1 MAVITV
7 SIEAGNKLE
16 WSIKHK
22 DQQILAPSA
31 IGLQL
36 ENGEVLGD
44 EPKITSSKMEKVKK
58 EIAAIN
64 YKKATIPDEYNQ
76 LTIRLKG
83 DFGVLFRAYNDGVAY
98 RLFTSRKEDLIVKN
112 ETVNFNFGEDH
123 KAFIPFVRD
132 LRGSEIYVNS
142 FEALYKET
150 NISKINKDTLGF
162 LPLLVDVGDGK
173 KAVILEA
180 DVENYP
186 GMFVNVNQETRK
198 GLVGEFAPFPL
209 EEKQGGFNM
218 LNLMVTKR
226 ADYIAKTRGT
236 RSFPW
241 RAIVIS
247 QNDKELLNNDIVQKL
262 AAPHALPMFPGSN
275 LER

>member
-1 MAVITV
+1 MTLYGQKNKSLQVNSPNGVITV
-7 SIEAGNKLE
+7 NVEAGNKLE

-22 DQQILAPSA
+22 GQVILAPSA

-44 EPKITSSKMEKVKK
+44 DPKVTSSKMEKVKK

-112 ETVNFNFGEDH
+112 EVVNFNFAEDH

-162 LPLLVDVGDGK
+162 LPLLVDIGDGK

-186 GMFVNVNQETRK
+186 GMFVNVNQETR
-198 GLVGEFAPFPL
+198 
-209 EEKQGGFNM
+209 QGTGGRICS
-218 LNLMVTKR
+218 VSIGR
-226 ADYIAKTRGT
+226 KTRWLQHVKPYGHEAG
-236 RSFPW
+236 R
-241 RAIVIS
+241 
-247 QNDKELLNNDIVQKL
+247 L
-262 AAPHALPMFPGSN
+262 HC
-275 LER
+275 